1 MEFKVCSSAFNE
13 GEFLPEWYS
22 GSGLNASPPIGW
34 DGEPEG
40 TVSLA
45 LICTSSRNKVHWL
58 MWNIPNT
65 LKTVYG
71 KLPRDSVLEDG
82 SRQGLN
88 DFGEIGWTG
97 PQGNSEDLRLK
108 ITLYALDRRLDI
120 SGSAIKAADL
130 TVAMKGHVL
139 REACLGCVC
148 P

>member
-1 MEFKVCSSAFNE
+1 
-13 GEFLPEWYS
+13 
-22 GSGLNASPPIGW
+22 
-34 DGEPEG
+34 
-40 TVSLA
+40 
-45 LICTSSRNKVHWL
+45 